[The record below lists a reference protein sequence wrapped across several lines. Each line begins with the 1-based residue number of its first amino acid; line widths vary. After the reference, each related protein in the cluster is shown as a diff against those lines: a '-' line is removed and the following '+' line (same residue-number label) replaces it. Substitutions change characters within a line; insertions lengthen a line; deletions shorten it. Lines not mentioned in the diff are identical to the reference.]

1 MIVRNPV
8 LQLWPPSVINFIL
21 FQPVPCRGSRA
32 GGKRFLIAKHKID
45 SYRRYLN
52 RKRYNRITNSRFLWL
67 QKKWHQPIWFH
78 ARRDN
83 RDCEAAPFPSILYL
97 LHSGRAISRV
107 LYWTIIYLDLP
118 LLTSSSDLPTGRWR
132 AATLGP
138 YLVLLRMGFT
148 RPVCLHTAGELL
160 PHHFNLT
167 TAVLFRRNV
176 SVALSL

>member
-1 MIVRNPV
+1 M
-8 LQLWPPSVINFIL
+8 
-21 FQPVPCRGSRA
+21 
-32 GGKRFLIAKHKID
+32 
-45 SYRRYLN
+45 
-52 RKRYNRITNSRFLWL
+52 
-67 QKKWHQPIWFH
+67 WFH

-176 SVALSL
+176 SVALSLQLPAPDVIRHSCPAEPGLSSYIPKMHAIVCLTQNIKSNCS